1 MDLPEYILNMHELDL
16 PFPPEMVKT
25 HALRSER
32 GLMVIFEIFQD
43 VSLPAH
49 SHLGQWGTVME
60 GCLELTI
67 DGQTATYKSGDSYNV
82 PSGVEHAVKV
92 YAGSKLTDIF
102 EEPDRYPLKA

>member
-1 MDLPEYILNMHELDL
+1 MKLPEYILNMHEFDL

-43 VSLPAH
+43 TSLPPH
-49 SHLGQWGTVME
+49 SHKGQWGTVME

-67 DGQTATYKSGDSYNV
+67 DGKTTAYRPGDSYNIA
-82 PSGVEHAVKV
+82 SCVEHAVKV
-92 YAGSKLTDIF
+92 HAGSKLIDIF
-102 EEPDRYPLKA
+102 EEPDRYPLKG